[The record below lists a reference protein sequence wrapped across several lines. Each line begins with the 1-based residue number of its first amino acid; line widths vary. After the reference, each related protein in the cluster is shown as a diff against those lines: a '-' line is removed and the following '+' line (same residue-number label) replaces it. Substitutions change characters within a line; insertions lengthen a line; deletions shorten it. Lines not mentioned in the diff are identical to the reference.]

1 MVFTVPDWFLVEQ
14 SEEHSAAIDRRTYFT
29 TSALKSLCCQ
39 ILCAICWK
47 SFQPAYAQLV
57 VDLGMM
63 FLPLAVMDK
72 KISMFSCIHHLS
84 LSGSTTGIP
93 DILTN
98 IKGK

>member
-57 VDLGMM
+57 ADCGG
-63 FLPLAVMDK
+63 
-72 KISMFSCIHHLS
+72 ISRFNGLDSRVS
-84 LSGSTTGIP
+84 IP
-93 DILTN
+93 AHAMKASQMCARVT
-98 IKGK
+98 